1 MDNTVA
7 KFSLWTYVKRNSGMY
22 VILAILYFGRNLAQI
37 GASIFQ
43 GNALTAL
50 TQHSLKGFIVDTG
63 LNLLSWGF
71 FLIFFFCSSRYSAVI
86 IRAVDNSIRSS
97 LAHVIGRQEYE
108 SFNNH
113 TEADYV
119 SWFTNDINQIN
130 QDGFFSLEQTYSSA
144 LLGIIASVIL
154 LSYHPLL
161 FVTTL
166 VFAVVM
172 ILFPRLFK
180 KKLEELSQK
189 QSSQNEVLTAKATDA
204 LEGFVNLLTLGQ
216 QKLLNKIVYAASDK
230 AGQARV
236 NYITEM
242 SFSNSLI
249 NLISIFA
256 QTILTVESGYL
267 AFHNQLPI
275 GAIIIVGSL
284 SGNVFGS
291 LTGISI
297 YLTSIRA
304 VQPIFDKYNK
314 LANAQKKTGDKDVAP
329 LTQQIVFSDL
339 SFSYPNSDRPILT
352 NVAGSIKRGERVAIV
367 GPSGC
372 GKSTLVKL
380 IGGLLTGY
388 QGSLTWDNDEYR
400 ELNLSSLHKQI
411 AYIDQSAYIFDG
423 SLRYN
428 ITLDR
433 EATDKEVNAA
443 ITHAGLEEFVADNAS
458 GLDTVLKHA
467 GNNISGGQKQR
478 IALARQLLGNPQV
491 ILADEI
497 TSAIDEKDGQKI
509 EQSLLDLDNITLI
522 YISHHL
528 RPEIK
533 KQFDQVIEL
542 GW

>member
-1 MDNTVA
+1 MENTVA

-108 SFNNH
+108 SFNKH

-180 KKLEELSQK
+180 KKLEQLSQK
-189 QSSQNEVLTAKATDA
+189 QSRQNEVLTSKITDV

-216 QKLLNKIVYAASDK
+216 QKLLNKIVLAASDK
-230 AGQARV
+230 TGQARV

-249 NLISIFA
+249 NLISISA

-267 AFHNQLPI
+267 AFHNQIPI
-275 GAIIIVGSL
+275 GAILIVGSM

-291 LTGISI
+291 LTEISI
-297 YLTSIRA
+297 DLTSIRA

-314 LANAQKKTGDKDVAP
+314 LANTQEKTGDKNVAP
-329 LTQQIVFSDL
+329 LTQQIAFSDL
-339 SFSYPNSDRPILT
+339 SFSYPNNDRPILT

-380 IGGLLTGY
+380 IGGLLTDY

-542 GW
+542 G

>member
-108 SFNNH
+108 SFNKH

-180 KKLEELSQK
+180 KKLEQLSQK
-189 QSSQNEVLTAKATDA
+189 QSRQNEVLTSKITDV

-216 QKLLNKIVYAASDK
+216 QKLLNKIVLAASDK
-230 AGQARV
+230 TGQARV

-242 SFSNSLI
+242 SFSNALI
-249 NLISIFA
+249 NLISVSA

-267 AFHNQLPI
+267 AFHNQIPI
-275 GAIIIVGSL
+275 GAILIVGSM

-291 LTGISI
+291 LTEISI
-297 YLTSIRA
+297 DLTSIRA

-443 ITHAGLEEFVADNAS
+443 ITRAGLEEFVADNAS

-542 GW
+542 G

>member
-1 MDNTVA
+1 MDDTIT
-7 KFSLWTYVKRNSGMY
+7 KFSLWTYIKRNSGMY
-22 VILAILYFGRNLAQI
+22 VILAIFYFGRNVAQTA
-37 GASIFQ
+37 ASIFK

-50 TQHSLKGFIVDTG
+50 TQHNLNGFIVDTG

-86 IRAVDNSIRSS
+86 IKAVDNSIRSA
-97 LAHVIGRQEYE
+97 LAHIIGRQEYE
-108 SFNNH
+108 GFNKH

-130 QDGFFSLEQTYSSA
+130 QDGFFSLEQTFSSA

-154 LSYHPLL
+154 FFYHPLL

-166 VFAVVM
+166 VFAVIM

-189 QSSQNEVLTAKATDA
+189 QSKQNEVLTSKITDV

-216 QKLLNKIVYAASDK
+216 QKLLNKIVLAVSDK
-230 AGQARV
+230 TGQARV

-242 SFSNSLI
+242 SFSNALI
-249 NLISIFA
+249 NLISVSA

-267 AFHNQLPI
+267 AFHNQVPI
-275 GAIIIVGSL
+275 GAILIVGSM

-291 LTGISI
+291 LTEISI
-297 YLTSIRA
+297 DLTSIRA

-314 LANAQKKTGDKDVAP
+314 LANTQEKTGDKNVAP
-329 LTQQIVFSDL
+329 LTQQIAFSNL
-339 SFSYPNSDRPILT
+339 SFSYPNNDRPILT
-352 NVAGSIKRGERVAIV
+352 NVAGSVKRGERVAIV

-388 QGSLTWDNDEYR
+388 QGSLTWDNDEYS
-400 ELNLSSLHKQI
+400 ELNFSSLHKQI
-411 AYIDQSAYIFDG
+411 AYVDQSAYIFDG

-433 EATDKEVNAA
+433 KTTDKEVNAA
-443 ITHAGLEEFVADNAS
+443 ITRAGLEEFVADSAN

-478 IALARQLLGNPQV
+478 IALARQLLNNPQV

-509 EQSLLDLDNITLI
+509 EQSLLDLDNITLV

-542 GW
+542 G

>member
-108 SFNNH
+108 GFNKH

-230 AGQARV
+230 AGRARV

-249 NLISIFA
+249 NLISISA
-256 QTILTVESGYL
+256 QTILTIESGYL
-267 AFHNQLPI
+267 AFRNQLPI
-275 GAIIIVGSL
+275 GAILIVGSL

-291 LTGISI
+291 LTEISI
-297 YLTSIRA
+297 DLTSIRA

-314 LANAQKKTGDKDVAP
+314 LVNAHKKTGDKDAAP

-542 GW
+542 G

>member
-86 IRAVDNSIRSS
+86 VRAVDNSIRSS

-230 AGQARV
+230 AGRARV

-249 NLISIFA
+249 NLISISA
-256 QTILTVESGYL
+256 QTILTIESGYL
-267 AFHNQLPI
+267 AFRNQLPI
-275 GAIIIVGSL
+275 GAILIVGSL

-291 LTGISI
+291 LTEISI
-297 YLTSIRA
+297 DLTSIRA

-314 LANAQKKTGDKDVAP
+314 LANAHKKTGDKDAAP
-329 LTQQIVFSDL
+329 LTQQIAFSDL

-443 ITHAGLEEFVADNAS
+443 ITRAGLEEFVADNAS

-542 GW
+542 G

>member
-86 IRAVDNSIRSS
+86 IRAVDNSIRSA

-189 QSSQNEVLTAKATDA
+189 KSSQNEVLTAKATDA

-329 LTQQIVFSDL
+329 LTQQIAFSDL

-542 GW
+542 G

>member
-22 VILAILYFGRNLAQI
+22 VILAILYFGRNLGQI
-37 GASIFQ
+37 GASIFE

-180 KKLEELSQK
+180 KKLEQLSQK

-216 QKLLNKIVYAASDK
+216 QKLLNKIVLAASDK
-230 AGQARV
+230 TGQARV

-249 NLISIFA
+249 NLISISA
-256 QTILTVESGYL
+256 QTILTIESGYL

-275 GAIIIVGSL
+275 GAILIVGSM

-291 LTGISI
+291 LTEISI
-297 YLTSIRA
+297 ELTSIRA

-314 LANAQKKTGDKDVAP
+314 LANTQEKTGDKDVAP
-329 LTQQIVFSDL
+329 LTQQIAFSDL

-388 QGSLTWDNDEYR
+388 QGSLTWDDNEYR
-400 ELNLSSLHKQI
+400 ELSLRSLHKQI

-428 ITLDR
+428 ITLGR
-433 EATDKEVNAA
+433 ETTEEELKTA
-443 ITHAGLEEFVADNAS
+443 IKRAGLEKFVADSAS

-509 EQSLLDLDNITLI
+509 EQSLLNLNDITLV

-533 KQFDQVIEL
+533 KQFNQVIEL
-542 GW
+542 GK

>member
-108 SFNNH
+108 GFNNH

-329 LTQQIVFSDL
+329 LTQQIAFSDL

-443 ITHAGLEEFVADNAS
+443 ITRAGLEEFVADNAS

-542 GW
+542 G

>member
-7 KFSLWTYVKRNSGMY
+7 KFSLWTYIKRNSGMY
-22 VILAILYFGRNLAQI
+22 VILAIFYFGRNLAQTA
-37 GASIFQ
+37 ASIFK

-542 GW
+542 G

>member
-108 SFNNH
+108 GFNNH

-314 LANAQKKTGDKDVAP
+314 LANAHKKTGDKDAAP
-329 LTQQIVFSDL
+329 LTQQIAFSDL

-352 NVAGSIKRGERVAIV
+352 NVAGRIKRGERVAIV

-443 ITHAGLEEFVADNAS
+443 ITHAGLEEFVVDNAS

-542 GW
+542 G

>member
-1 MDNTVA
+1 MDDTIT
-7 KFSLWTYVKRNSGMY
+7 KFSLWAYIKRNSGMY
-22 VILAILYFGRNLAQI
+22 VILAIFYFGRNLAQI
-37 GASIFQ
+37 AASIFK

-50 TQHSLKGFIVDTG
+50 TQHNLNGFIVDTG

-86 IRAVDNSIRSS
+86 IKAVDNSIRSA
-97 LAHVIGRQEYE
+97 LAHIIGRQEYE
-108 SFNNH
+108 GFNKH

-130 QDGFFSLEQTYSSA
+130 QDGFFSLEQTFSSA

-154 LSYHPLL
+154 FFYHPLL

-166 VFAVVM
+166 VFAVIM

-189 QSSQNEVLTAKATDA
+189 QSKQNEVLTSKITDV

-216 QKLLNKIVYAASDK
+216 HKLLNKIVLAVSDK
-230 AGQARV
+230 TGQARV

-242 SFSNSLI
+242 SFSNALI
-249 NLISIFA
+249 NLISVSA

-267 AFHNQLPI
+267 AFHNQVPI
-275 GAIIIVGSL
+275 GAILIVGSM

-291 LTGISI
+291 LTEISI
-297 YLTSIRA
+297 DLTSIRA

-314 LANAQKKTGDKDVAP
+314 LANKQEKTGDKNVAP
-329 LTQQIVFSDL
+329 LTQQIAFSNL
-339 SFSYPNSDRPILT
+339 SFSYPNNDRPILT
-352 NVAGSIKRGERVAIV
+352 NVAGSIKQGERVAIV

-388 QGSLTWDNDEYR
+388 QGSLTWDNDEYS
-400 ELNLSSLHKQI
+400 ELNFSSLHKQI

-433 EATDKEVNAA
+433 ETTDKEVNAA
-443 ITHAGLEEFVADNAS
+443 ITRAGLEEFVADSAN

-478 IALARQLLGNPQV
+478 IALARQLLNNPQV

-509 EQSLLDLDNITLI
+509 EQSLLDLDSITLV

-542 GW
+542 G

>member
-7 KFSLWTYVKRNSGMY
+7 KFSLWTYIKRNSGMY
-22 VILAILYFGRNLAQI
+22 VILAILYFGRNLAQTA
-37 GASIFQ
+37 ASIFK

-86 IRAVDNSIRSS
+86 IRAVDNFIRSS

-180 KKLEELSQK
+180 KKLEKLSQK

-314 LANAQKKTGDKDVAP
+314 LANAQKKTGDRDAAP

-542 GW
+542 G

>member
-329 LTQQIVFSDL
+329 LTQQIAFSDL

-542 GW
+542 G

>member
-1 MDNTVA
+1 MENSLT
-7 KFSLWTYVKRNSGMY
+7 KFSLWTYIKRNSGMY
-22 VILAILYFGRNLAQI
+22 VILAIFYFGRNLAQTA
-37 GASIFQ
+37 ASIFK

-50 TQHSLKGFIVDTG
+50 TQHNLNGFIVDTG

-86 IRAVDNSIRSS
+86 IKAVDNSIRNA
-97 LAHVIGRQEYE
+97 LAHIICRQEYE
-108 SFNNH
+108 DFNKH

-130 QDGFFSLEQTYSSA
+130 QDGFFSLEQTFSSA

-154 LSYHPLL
+154 FSYHPLL

-180 KKLEELSQK
+180 KKLEQLSQK
-189 QSSQNEVLTAKATDA
+189 QSRQNEVLTSKITDV

-216 QKLLNKIVYAASDK
+216 QKLLNKIVLAASDK
-230 AGQARV
+230 TGQARV

-242 SFSNSLI
+242 SFSNALI
-249 NLISIFA
+249 NLISVSA

-267 AFHNQLPI
+267 AFHNQVPI
-275 GAIIIVGSL
+275 GAILIVGSM

-291 LTGISI
+291 LTEISI
-297 YLTSIRA
+297 DLTSIRA

-314 LANAQKKTGDKDVAP
+314 LANKQEKTGDKNVAP
-329 LTQQIVFSDL
+329 LTQQIAFSNL
-339 SFSYPNSDRPILT
+339 SFSYPNNDRPILT
-352 NVAGSIKRGERVAIV
+352 NVAGSIKQGERVAIV

-388 QGSLTWDNDEYR
+388 QGSLTWDNDEYS
-400 ELNLSSLHKQI
+400 ELNFSSLHKQI

-433 EATDKEVNAA
+433 ETTDKEVNAA
-443 ITHAGLEEFVADNAS
+443 ITRAGLEEFVADSAN

-478 IALARQLLGNPQV
+478 IALARQLLNNPQV

-509 EQSLLDLDNITLI
+509 EQSLLDLDSITLV

-542 GW
+542 G

>member
-1 MDNTVA
+1 MDDTIT
-7 KFSLWTYVKRNSGMY
+7 KFSLWTYIKRNSGMY
-22 VILAILYFGRNLAQI
+22 VILAILYFGRNLAQTA
-37 GASIFQ
+37 ASIFK

-86 IRAVDNSIRSS
+86 IKAVDNSIRNA
-97 LAHVIGRQEYE
+97 LAHIIGRQEYE
-108 SFNNH
+108 GFNKH

-130 QDGFFSLEQTYSSA
+130 QDGFFSLEQTFSSA

-154 LSYHPLL
+154 FFYHPLL

-166 VFAVVM
+166 VFAVIM

-189 QSSQNEVLTAKATDA
+189 QSKQNEVLTSKITDV

-216 QKLLNKIVYAASDK
+216 QKLLNKIVLAASDK
-230 AGQARV
+230 TGQARV

-249 NLISIFA
+249 NLISISA

-267 AFHNQLPI
+267 AFHNQIPI
-275 GAIIIVGSL
+275 GAILIVGSM

-291 LTGISI
+291 LTEISI
-297 YLTSIRA
+297 DLTSIRA

-314 LANAQKKTGDKDVAP
+314 LANTQEKTGDKDVAP
-329 LTQQIVFSDL
+329 LTQQIAFSDL

-388 QGSLTWDNDEYR
+388 QGSLTWDDNEYR
-400 ELNLSSLHKQI
+400 ELSLRSLHKQI

-428 ITLDR
+428 ITLGR
-433 EATDKEVNAA
+433 ETTEEELKTA
-443 ITHAGLEEFVADNAS
+443 IKRAGLEKFVTDSVS

-509 EQSLLDLDNITLI
+509 EQSLLDLDNVTLV

-542 GW
+542 G

>member
-22 VILAILYFGRNLAQI
+22 VILAILYFGRNLGQI

-108 SFNNH
+108 GFNKH

-180 KKLEELSQK
+180 KKLEQLSQK
-189 QSSQNEVLTAKATDA
+189 QSRQNEVLTAKITDV

-216 QKLLNKIVYAASDK
+216 QKLLNKIVLAASDK
-230 AGQARV
+230 TGQARV

-249 NLISIFA
+249 NLISISA
-256 QTILTVESGYL
+256 QTILTIESGYL

-275 GAIIIVGSL
+275 GAILIVGSM

-291 LTGISI
+291 LTEISI
-297 YLTSIRA
+297 ELTSIRA

-314 LANAQKKTGDKDVAP
+314 LANTQEKTGDKNVAP
-329 LTQQIVFSDL
+329 LTQQIAFSDL
-339 SFSYPNSDRPILT
+339 SFSYPNNDRPILT

-388 QGSLTWDNDEYR
+388 QGSLTWDDNEYR
-400 ELNLSSLHKQI
+400 ELSLRSLHKQI

-443 ITHAGLEEFVADNAS
+443 ITRAGLEEFVADNAS

-542 GW
+542 G

>member
-1 MDNTVA
+1 MDDTIT
-7 KFSLWTYVKRNSGMY
+7 KFSLWTYIKRNSGMY
-22 VILAILYFGRNLAQI
+22 VILAILYFGRNLAQTA
-37 GASIFQ
+37 ASIFK

-50 TQHSLKGFIVDTG
+50 TQHSLKGFIVDIG

-86 IRAVDNSIRSS
+86 IKAVDNSIRNA
-97 LAHVIGRQEYE
+97 LAHIIGRQEYE
-108 SFNNH
+108 GFNKH

-130 QDGFFSLEQTYSSA
+130 QDGFFSLEQTFSSA

-154 LSYHPLL
+154 FFYHPLL

-166 VFAVVM
+166 VFAVIM

-189 QSSQNEVLTAKATDA
+189 QSKQNEVLTAKATDA

-216 QKLLNKIVYAASDK
+216 QKLLNKIVLAASDK
-230 AGQARV
+230 TGQARV

-249 NLISIFA
+249 NLISISA

-267 AFHNQLPI
+267 AFHNQIPI
-275 GAIIIVGSL
+275 GAILIVGSM

-291 LTGISI
+291 LTEISI
-297 YLTSIRA
+297 DLTSIRA

-314 LANAQKKTGDKDVAP
+314 LANTQEKTGDKDVAP
-329 LTQQIVFSDL
+329 LTQQIAFSDL

-352 NVAGSIKRGERVAIV
+352 NVAGSIKRGERIAIV

-388 QGSLTWDNDEYR
+388 QGSLTWDDDEYR
-400 ELNLSSLHKQI
+400 ELSLRSLHKQI

-428 ITLDR
+428 ITLGR
-433 EATDKEVNAA
+433 ETTEEELKTA
-443 ITHAGLEEFVADNAS
+443 IKRAGLEKFVTDSAS

-509 EQSLLDLDNITLI
+509 EQSLLNLNDITLV

-542 GW
+542 GK

>member
-180 KKLEELSQK
+180 KKLEQLSQK
-189 QSSQNEVLTAKATDA
+189 QSRQNEVLTAKATDA

-216 QKLLNKIVYAASDK
+216 QKLLNKIVLAASDK
-230 AGQARV
+230 TGQARV

-249 NLISIFA
+249 NLISISA

-275 GAIIIVGSL
+275 GAILIVGSM

-291 LTGISI
+291 LTEISI
-297 YLTSIRA
+297 DLTSIRA

-314 LANAQKKTGDKDVAP
+314 LANTQEKTGDKDVAP
-329 LTQQIVFSDL
+329 LTQQIAFSDL
-339 SFSYPNSDRPILT
+339 SFSYPNSNRPILT

-458 GLDTVLKHA
+458 SLDTVLKHA

-542 GW
+542 G

>member
-1 MDNTVA
+1 MENTVA

-108 SFNNH
+108 SFNKH

-314 LANAQKKTGDKDVAP
+314 LANAQKKTGDKKVAP

-339 SFSYPNSDRPILT
+339 SFTYPNGDRPILT

-380 IGGLLTGY
+380 IGGLLTDY

-542 GW
+542 G

>member
-108 SFNNH
+108 SFNKH

-443 ITHAGLEEFVADNAS
+443 ITRAGLEEFVADNAS

-542 GW
+542 G

>member
-542 GW
+542 G

>member
-22 VILAILYFGRNLAQI
+22 VILAILYFGRNLGQI

-216 QKLLNKIVYAASDK
+216 QKLLNKIVFAASDK
-230 AGQARV
+230 AGRARV

-249 NLISIFA
+249 NLISISA
-256 QTILTVESGYL
+256 QTILTIESGYL
-267 AFHNQLPI
+267 AFRNQLPI
-275 GAIIIVGSL
+275 GAILIVGSL

-291 LTGISI
+291 LTEISI
-297 YLTSIRA
+297 DLTSIRA

-314 LANAQKKTGDKDVAP
+314 LANAQKKTGDKDAAP
-329 LTQQIVFSDL
+329 LTQQIAFSDL

-443 ITHAGLEEFVADNAS
+443 ITRAGLEEFVADNAS

-542 GW
+542 G

>member
-329 LTQQIVFSDL
+329 LTQQIAFSDL

-388 QGSLTWDNDEYR
+388 QGSLTWDDDEYR
-400 ELNLSSLHKQI
+400 ELSLRSLHKQI

-458 GLDTVLKHA
+458 SLDTVLKHA

-542 GW
+542 G

>member
-22 VILAILYFGRNLAQI
+22 VILAILYFGRNLGQI

-86 IRAVDNSIRSS
+86 IRAVDNSIRSA

-216 QKLLNKIVYAASDK
+216 QKLLNKIVFAASDK
-230 AGQARV
+230 AGRARV

-249 NLISIFA
+249 NLISISA
-256 QTILTVESGYL
+256 QTILTIESGYL
-267 AFHNQLPI
+267 AFRNQLPI
-275 GAIIIVGSL
+275 GAILIVGSL

-291 LTGISI
+291 LTEISI
-297 YLTSIRA
+297 DLTSIRA

-314 LANAQKKTGDKDVAP
+314 LANAQKKTGDKDAAP
-329 LTQQIVFSDL
+329 LTQQIAFSDL

-443 ITHAGLEEFVADNAS
+443 ITRAGLEEFVADNAS

-542 GW
+542 G

>member
-22 VILAILYFGRNLAQI
+22 VILAILYFGRNLGQI

-86 IRAVDNSIRSS
+86 IKAVDNSIRNA
-97 LAHVIGRQEYE
+97 LAHIIGRQEYE
-108 SFNNH
+108 GFNKH

-314 LANAQKKTGDKDVAP
+314 LTNAQKKTGDKDVAP
-329 LTQQIVFSDL
+329 LTQQIAFSDL

-542 GW
+542 G

>member
-1 MDNTVA
+1 MDDTIT

-22 VILAILYFGRNLAQI
+22 VILAILYFGRNLGQI
-37 GASIFQ
+37 GASIFE

-86 IRAVDNSIRSS
+86 IKAVDNSIRNA
-97 LAHVIGRQEYE
+97 LAHIIGRQEYE
-108 SFNNH
+108 GFNKH

-130 QDGFFSLEQTYSSA
+130 QDGFFSLEQTFSSA

-154 LSYHPLL
+154 FFYHPLL

-166 VFAVVM
+166 VFAVIM

-189 QSSQNEVLTAKATDA
+189 QSKQNEVLTSKITDA

-216 QKLLNKIVYAASDK
+216 QKLLNKIVLAASDK
-230 AGQARV
+230 TGQARV

-249 NLISIFA
+249 NLISISA

-267 AFHNQLPI
+267 AFHNQIPI
-275 GAIIIVGSL
+275 GAILIVGSM

-291 LTGISI
+291 LTEISI
-297 YLTSIRA
+297 DLTSIRA

-314 LANAQKKTGDKDVAP
+314 LANTQEKTGDKDVAP
-329 LTQQIVFSDL
+329 LTQQIAFSDL

-388 QGSLTWDNDEYR
+388 QGSLTWDNNEYR
-400 ELNLSSLHKQI
+400 ELSLRSLHKQI
-411 AYIDQSAYIFDG
+411 AYVDQLAYIFDG

-428 ITLDR
+428 ITLGR
-433 EATDKEVNAA
+433 ETTEEELKTA
-443 ITHAGLEEFVADNAS
+443 IKRAGLEKFVTDSAS

-509 EQSLLDLDNITLI
+509 EQSLLDLDNVTLV

-542 GW
+542 G

>member
-1 MDNTVA
+1 MC
-7 KFSLWTYVKRNSGMY
+7 
-22 VILAILYFGRNLAQI
+22 LA
-37 GASIFQ
+37 GAFP
-43 GNALTAL
+43 N
-50 TQHSLKGFIVDTG
+50 
-63 LNLLSWGF
+63 
-71 FLIFFFCSSRYSAVI
+71 FLFCSSRYSAVI

-230 AGQARV
+230 AGQAQV

-497 TSAIDEKDGQKI
+497 TSAIDEKDGQK
-509 EQSLLDLDNITLI
+509 SNRVCLI
-522 YISHHL
+522 
-528 RPEIK
+528 
-533 KQFDQVIEL
+533 
-542 GW
+542 WTT

>member
-1 MDNTVA
+1 MENTVA

-86 IRAVDNSIRSS
+86 IRAVDNSIRSA

-119 SWFTNDINQIN
+119 SWLTNDINQIN

-230 AGQARV
+230 AGRARV

-249 NLISIFA
+249 NLISISA
-256 QTILTVESGYL
+256 QTILTIESGYL
-267 AFHNQLPI
+267 AFRNQLPI
-275 GAIIIVGSL
+275 GAILIVGSL

-291 LTGISI
+291 LTEISI
-297 YLTSIRA
+297 DLTSIRA

-314 LANAQKKTGDKDVAP
+314 LANAHKKTGDKDAAP
-329 LTQQIVFSDL
+329 LTQQIAFSDL

-443 ITHAGLEEFVADNAS
+443 ITRAGLEEFVADNAS

-542 GW
+542 G